1 MSNINFALIVLPNS
15 YGLAK
20 TSVAVFT
27 KRSFVCAF
35 DIYINQILKY

>member
-15 YGLAK
+15 YGLTK
-20 TSVAVFT
+20 ISVAVFT

-35 DIYINQILKY
+35 DTFI